1 MWKAHYD
8 MMILVKVN
16 GKDGAI
22 IGYGPGEHGQPKAIV
37 VIDGGLLAVALSDI
51 ELVSVPKKLQR
62 KVEKSHRRQRKAAA
76 AQVTSATIKA
86 VQ

>member
-1 MWKAHYD
+1 

-22 IGYGPGEHGQPKAIV
+22 IGYGPGERGQPKAIV
-37 VIDGGLLAVALSDI
+37 VIDGGILAVALSDI
-51 ELVSVPKKLQR
+51 ELVSAPKKLQR
-62 KVEKSHRRQRKAAA
+62 KVEKSRRRQRKAAA
-76 AQVTSATIKA
+76 ALPSATIKA